1 MLSYYFQLGTRSLK
15 RNPVLTALMVLGIA
29 LGIGASMTSR
39 TVFHL
44 MSSDP
49 IPWKSDKLF
58 SPQLDSWDPNQAYSE
73 PNEPPDQVTYR
84 DAMALIEAGKAD
96 RQVAMYRVA
105 MPVQP
110 ENPEVKPYLAVG
122 RATYA
127 DFFPMFEPP
136 FQYGGGWDRGQ
147 DSQHGRVVVLSRETN
162 EKLFGGQDSVGKRVK
177 LKDDE
182 YTIVG
187 VLNAWR
193 PTVKYFD
200 LNNGT
205 FEDMEEFYIPF
216 TTSIELQSTGAG
228 NNNCW
233 GTADS
238 GWEGYLRSECVWIQF
253 WVQLDSKAKADEYR
267 AFLDSYAAEQ
277 KKLGRFPRPLNNKLR
292 DVNEWMT
299 AQKVVSSDVEVQ
311 VGLAFAFLAVCLI
324 NTVGLLLAKFMRK
337 SPEIGLRR
345 ALGASK
351 STLFLQH
358 IIESGAVG
366 LSGGVI
372 GLVIT
377 FGGLMVVRVLYK
389 DYGTVAH
396 LDWTMTFTAIALAIA
411 SSMLAGLYPTW
422 RACQIAPAAQLKTQ

>member
-1 MLSYYFQLGTRSLK
+1 MLSYYFQLGMRSLK

-29 LGIGASMTSR
+29 LGIGASMTSL

-58 SPQLDSWDPNQAYSE
+58 VPQLDSWDPNQPYSE

-84 DAMALIEAGKAD
+84 DATALMEAGKAD
-96 RQVAMYRVA
+96 RQVAMYRISA
-105 MPVQP
+105 PVQP
-110 ENPEVKPYLAVG
+110 ENVEVKPYLAVG

-147 DSQHGRVVVLSRETN
+147 DGQHGRVTVLSKETN
-162 EKLFGGQDSVGKRVK
+162 EKLFGGQNSVGKRVK
-177 LKDDE
+177 LKDEE
-182 YTIVG
+182 YTVVG
-187 VLNAWR
+187 VLGAWR
-193 PTVKYFD
+193 PTVKFFD

-216 TTSIELQSTGAG
+216 TTAIELQSSGAG

-233 GTADS
+233 KSSDP
-238 GWEGYLRSECVWIQF
+238 GWEGYLQSECVWIQF
-253 WVQLDSKAKADEYR
+253 WVELKNKSRADEYK
-267 AFLDSYAAEQ
+267 AFLDGYAAEQ
-277 KKLGRFPRPLNNKLR
+277 KKLGRFQRPLNNKLR

-299 AQKVVSSDVEVQ
+299 AQKVVSNDVQVQ

-351 STLFLQH
+351 ATLFFQH
-358 IIESGAVG
+358 IVESGAIG
-366 LSGGVI
+366 LSGGLI
-372 GLVIT
+372 GLVLT
-377 FGGLMVVRVLYK
+377 LGGLVVVRVLYK

-396 LDWTMTFTAIALAIA
+396 LDWTMTFTAIALAIV